1 VIRLKYSL
9 RAKLT
14 FSYIFIILLLVS
26 LIFFFTNVVLEKYF
40 QNYIITQQEE
50 RNKEVVAL
58 INQQYRD
65 GIWNRD
71 VIEDIGIYALENGL
85 IVRVKDLK
93 GNVIWD
99 ATVHN
104 NGLCTQMLAHMAK
117 NMESRYRNFDGEYV
131 ENPYPLYKED
141 REFGVVEIGYYG
153 PFYFNDSDLDFI
165 NSLNKVL
172 IGIGVLSV
180 FFAVIFGTIMARR
193 LSQPISR
200 VIRATQIITKGDYRY
215 RIAEESTTKE
225 IGEMTSAIN
234 NLAETLEKQEALRKR
249 MSLDVAH
256 EFRTP
261 IATLQSHLEA
271 MIDGIWKPD
280 VMRLKSCHEEVLRI
294 GRMVRDIEQLAKFEG
309 KNLILNKE
317 PVDLSELI
325 QTIVRNFES
334 DFKNKGVELKITNNK
349 CIVSV
354 DRDKISQVII
364 NLLSNALKYTS
375 DGGIVEIKVM
385 ESDKD
390 VAVIVRDNGSGI
402 EEEDLPY
409 IFERFYRADRS
420 RNRNTGGSGIGLTIV
435 KSLVEA
441 HKGKIEVK
449 SEPGKGTEFT
459 VTLPYS

>member
-1 VIRLKYSL
+1 MKYSL

>member
-1 VIRLKYSL
+1 MKYSL
-9 RAKLT
+9 RTKLT
-14 FSYIFIILLLVS
+14 LSYIFIILLLVS

-40 QNYIITQQEE
+40 QSYIIRQQEE
-50 RNKEVVAL
+50 RNKEVVSL

-65 GIWNRD
+65 DVWNRD

-85 IVRVKDLK
+85 IVKVKDLK

-117 NMESRYRNFDGEYV
+117 NMESRYKNFDGRYV
-131 ENPYPLYKED
+131 ENSYPLYKD
-141 REFGVVEIGYYG
+141 NLNFGVVEIGYYG

-172 IGIGVLSV
+172 IGIGLISVLL
-180 FFAVIFGTIMARR
+180 AVVFGTIMARR

-200 VIRATQIITKGDYRY
+200 VIRATQIIARGDYRD
-215 RIAEESTTKE
+215 RIVEESSTKE

-309 KNLILNKE
+309 ENLILNKE
-317 PVDLSELI
+317 KVELSELI
-325 QTIVRNFES
+325 QTIVYNFES
-334 DFKNKGVELKITNNK
+334 DFKNKGVELKVTGNK

-354 DRDKISQVII
+354 DRDKISQVIV
-364 NLLSNALKYTS
+364 NLLSNALKCTPE
-375 DGGIVEIKVM
+375 GGTVEIKVAGL
-385 ESDKD
+385 EKD
-390 VAVIVRDNGSGI
+390 AAIIVKDNGIGI
-402 EEEDLPY
+402 EKEDLPY

-420 RNRNTGGSGIGLTIV
+420 RNRNTGGSGIGLTIA

-441 HKGKIEVK
+441 HRGKIEVR
-449 SEPGKGTEFT
+449 SEPGIGTEFT

>member
-1 VIRLKYSL
+1 MKYSL

-375 DGGIVEIKVM
+375 EGGIVEIKVM

>member
-1 VIRLKYSL
+1 VKYSL
-9 RAKLT
+9 RTKLT
-14 FSYIFIILLLVS
+14 LSYIFIILLLVS

-40 QNYIITQQEE
+40 QSYIIRQQEE
-50 RNKEVVAL
+50 RNKEVVSL

-65 GIWNRD
+65 DVWNRD

-85 IVRVKDLK
+85 IVKVKDLK

-117 NMESRYRNFDGEYV
+117 NMESRYKNFDGRYV
-131 ENPYPLYKED
+131 ENSYPLYKD
-141 REFGVVEIGYYG
+141 NLNFGVVEIGYYG

-172 IGIGVLSV
+172 IGIGLISVLL
-180 FFAVIFGTIMARR
+180 AVVFGTIMARR

-200 VIRATQIITKGDYRY
+200 VIRATQIIARGDYRD
-215 RIAEESTTKE
+215 RIVEESSTKE

-271 MIDGIWKPD
+271 TIDGIWNPD

-309 KNLILNKE
+309 ENLILNKE
-317 PVDLSELI
+317 KVELSELI
-325 QTIVRNFES
+325 QTIVYNFES
-334 DFKNKGVELKITNNK
+334 DFKNKGVELKVTGNK

-354 DRDKISQVII
+354 DRDKISQVIV
-364 NLLSNALKYTS
+364 NLLSNALKCTPE
-375 DGGIVEIKVM
+375 GGTVEIKVAGL
-385 ESDKD
+385 EKD
-390 VAVIVRDNGSGI
+390 AAIIVKDNGIGI
-402 EEEDLPY
+402 EKEDLPY

-420 RNRNTGGSGIGLTIV
+420 RNRNTGGSGIGLTIA

-441 HKGKIEVK
+441 HRGKIEVR
-449 SEPGKGTEFT
+449 SEPGIGTEFT